1 MSKIQ
6 TVDQN
11 VANGLQ
17 NLRNEQKKMASKLS
31 ELNLELNEHKL
42 VIDTLEKQDRDK
54 KCFRLIG
61 GILVERRVG
70 EVEPALINNRD
81 KLEKIIIELEKQLT
95 EKGWTI
101 EFTSK

>member
-95 EKGWTI
+95 EKG
-101 EFTSK
+101 